1 MNAERHTSSSEIIDR
16 VAYINNSDLTDKV
29 HPSRLYTLN
38 KSALITEVPGRD
50 EIGSNLVW
58 LMQMDTILKAIFA
71 ASNIATKD
79 SFLSPRF
86 QFPHAVE
93 LADSS
98 AKFYH
103 DLVEFSEVAEYHWCI
118 LRVWFTHL
126 RASYGWE
133 RNLLSFKSDEEYQQ
147 EWSYHSMRFV
157 NEIENL
163 DNFDLADWGLSME
176 YEYNP
181 KTGENYPTEVIIDDF
196 DHFNS
201 AYEFELY
208 EVDKVIEWFQGNLD
222 EINHLYQH
230 SVKLINQTAYDL
242 FVEWKLTE
250 NNFKES
256 QDEARMNWPNTPK
269 ASGYQFFSRGF
280 RASIFNEDFE
290 CFTSVSSL
298 IVRNMLT
305 IAESM
310 SRSLSEY
317 TYYFDH
323 LEETGSTAILTA
335 GQVKK
340 WQDWYRARKEWHR
353 AYLDLNKW
361 WWSPEDKITDEE
373 MEPVFQR
380 LVKLQDN
387 VRVKMDDL
395 ELLKADQAVLSKVGP
410 KKKPADQ
417 ADTIKKLLEA
427 VEEYKPFLDKYG
439 LVFRIEKKHDFDPP
453 DLNALRFLEEMW
465 TKPNRSNLALKR
477 DKSEEP
483 GQLANASKLEAK
495 LRDYIGSPEWEAWYE
510 VLNDGEGRCSR
521 HAIGYQKVTKPGAK
535 DSAYRNAGKRFV
547 EANHLEPVANFD
559 EVTLDKALTDQ
570 VKQQCKLKD
579 IPDAWVNNIIRGFRW
594 CRGDEELRDE
604 FSLRL
609 KDVGYEAQDIDT
621 FIKLAQFQVGK
632 KITTKKTLYDAR
644 QVAGVLAYEQDKN
657 PKLQPKELPK
667 PKAPSK
673 PKVVVL

>member
-16 VAYINNSDLTDKV
+16 VAYINNSDLSDKV

-58 LMQMDTILKAIFA
+58 LMQMDTILKAIISA
-71 ASNIATKD
+71 GNITSD
-79 SFLSPRF
+79 NSMLLPRF
-86 QFPHAVE
+86 QYQHDVE

-98 AKFYH
+98 LNFYD
-103 DLVEFSEVAEYHWCI
+103 DLRAFADDAEYYWCI

-126 RASYGWE
+126 RSSYGWE
-133 RNLLSFKSDEEYQQ
+133 KNLLSFKSDEEYKQ
-147 EWSYHSMRFV
+147 EWGFHSMRFV

-163 DNFDLADWGLSME
+163 DDFDLAEWGLSLE

-181 KTGENYPTEVIIDDF
+181 KTGEQYPTEVIIDDF

-201 AYEFELY
+201 VYEFEPY
-208 EVDKVIEWFQGNLD
+208 QVDDVIKWFQGNLD

-242 FVEWKLTE
+242 FVKWKLTE
-250 NNFKES
+250 NTFEQS
-256 QDEARMNWPNTPK
+256 QDEARMSWPLTPK
-269 ASGYQFFSRGF
+269 GNGYQFFSRGF
-280 RASIFNEDFE
+280 RTSIFNEDFE
-290 CFTSVSSL
+290 CFTSASSSR
-298 IVRNMLT
+298 VRNMLT
-305 IAESM
+305 VAESM
-310 SRSLSEY
+310 SRFLKDY

-323 LEETGSTAILTA
+323 LEATGSTAILTA

-340 WQDWYRARKEWHR
+340 WQDWYRQRKEWH
-353 AYLDLNKW
+353 LTFMGLNKW
-361 WWSPEDKITDEE
+361 WWSPEDNVTAEE

-380 LVKLQDN
+380 MLELQDK
-387 VRVKMDDL
+387 VKIKMDDL
-395 ELLKADQAVLSKVGP
+395 ELLKADQAVLAKVGP

-427 VEEYKPFLDKYG
+427 VEEYRPFLDKYG
-439 LVFRIEKKHDFDPP
+439 LVFRIEKKHDFDSP
-453 DLNALRFLEEMW
+453 DPTALRFLEEIW
-465 TKPNRSNLALKR
+465 TKPNRTNLALKR
-477 DKSEEP
+477 PKSDEP

-495 LRDYIGSPEWEAWYE
+495 LRDYIGSPEWEAWYD
-510 VLNDGEGRCSR
+510 VLNDGEGKCSR

-535 DSAYRNAGKRFV
+535 DSAYRNAGMRFV

-559 EVTLDKALTDQ
+559 EVNLEKALTDQ
-570 VKQQCKLKD
+570 VRQQCKLKD

-609 KDVGYEAQDIDT
+609 KDVGYEASDIDT
-621 FIKLAQFQVGK
+621 FIKLAQSQVGK

-644 QVAGVLAYEQDKN
+644 QVAGVFAYEQDKN